1 MFQMA
6 STRIKKQSIKKLHLS
21 LLMHA
26 YGDQTTTR
34 SFAIRA
40 LTIRALTNKKTKHKQ
55 NGQPFT
61 LIHNNFDMA
70 DEYGLVFFKEHF
82 LIYSAT
88 YGFK

>member
-34 SFAIRA
+34 SFAIK
-40 LTIRALTNKKTKHKQ
+40 ALTNKKTKHKQ
-55 NGQPFT
+55 NGRPFT
-61 LIHNNFDMA
+61 AH
-70 DEYGLVFFKEHF
+70 
-82 LIYSAT
+82 T
-88 YGFK
+88 